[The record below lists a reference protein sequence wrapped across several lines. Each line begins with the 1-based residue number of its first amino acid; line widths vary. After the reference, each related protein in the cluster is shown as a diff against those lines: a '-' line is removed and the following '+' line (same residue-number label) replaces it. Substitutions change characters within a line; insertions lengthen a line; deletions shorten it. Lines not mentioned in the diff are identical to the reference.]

1 MGMADATPAAT
12 NDREATLNDSCSGS
26 RARLQHAPMEQF
38 STAGND
44 LLINGKPVSLLRHW
58 AGQTPFFAYD
68 RSVIQAKIVGLRKAL
83 PDNLHLHY
91 AVKANPMPALV
102 DFIAGQVDGL
112 DVASGAELQV
122 ALNSGIAPDVISFAG
137 PGKRAG
143 ELRMAIAAGATINV
157 ESARELE
164 AARELSSELGIRA
177 RVAVRVNPE
186 FELKSFGMKMG
197 GEARQFGIDSESVP
211 AVLKAIGEFDL
222 TFQGFHIYTG
232 SQNLDASSIIA
243 AQLSLFDLVSRLQ
256 EHAPAPVVLLNIGG
270 GLGIP
275 YFPGEQPVALE
286 PIGEAL
292 GPLIEKFH
300 KVQPDAQV
308 VMELGRYMVGEC
320 GVYVTEVVDVKISR
334 GTTFAI
340 VDGGLNHHLAATG
353 NFGQVIRRNYPVA
366 IGNKMA
372 EPVAGPVQIVGP
384 LCTPLD
390 LLANQYELPAVEPG
404 DLVIIFQSGAYGF
417 TASPRDFL
425 SHPHPVELLI

>member
-1 MGMADATPAAT
+1 MNKPD
-12 NDREATLNDSCSGS
+12 NS
-26 RARLQHAPMEQF
+26 ARPKRQHVAMNQF
-38 STAGND
+38 VTRGND
-44 LLINGKPVSLLRHW
+44 LLINEKPVSLLKHW

-68 RSVIQAKIVGLRKAL
+68 RRVVLERIAGLRRAL
-83 PDNLHLHY
+83 PDTLHVHY

-102 DFIAGQVDGL
+102 DFIACHVDGL

-122 ALNSGIAPDVISFAG
+122 AVNSGMAPEAISFAG
-137 PGKRAG
+137 PGKRAN
-143 ELRMAIAAGATINV
+143 ELRMAVAAGVTINL

-164 AARELSSELGIRA
+164 VVRQISAELGIRA
-177 RVAVRVNPE
+177 RVAVRVNPD
-186 FELKSFGMKMG
+186 FELKASGMKMG
-197 GEARQFGIDSESVP
+197 GGAQQFGIDAEEVP
-211 AVLKAIGEFDL
+211 TVLGTIGEFDL
-222 TFQGFHIYTG
+222 TFRGFHVYTG
-232 SQNLDASSIIA
+232 SQNLDAESIVA
-243 AQLSLFDLVSRLQ
+243 AQRSLFAMVTRLQ
-256 EHAPAPVVLLNIGG
+256 EFAPAPVALLNIGG

-275 YFPGEQPVALE
+275 YFPGEKPVDLE

-292 GPLIEKFH
+292 GSLMAAFQKE
-300 KVQPDAQV
+300 QPDARV

-390 LLANQYELPAVEPG
+390 LLANQYDLPAVEPG
-404 DLVIIFQSGAYGF
+404 DLVVIFQSGAYGF

-425 SHPHPVELLI
+425 SHPHPVELVV